1 MEEMYQTIITAA
13 ALLLCS
19 YTDWKKCRISKKA
32 AAVYAAAALLGRLTE
47 GKSGIAAGIWG
58 TVPGIVFLFLS
69 FLTRQGIG
77 YGDSILMVL
86 LGLSLGMEEAMGVI
100 LLALFLAGI
109 WAVFLLFGKRAA
121 AKQEFPFLPFLLI
134 SFAVLQ
140 LTKG

>member
-1 MEEMYQTIITAA
+1 MYQTIITAA

-19 YTDWKKCRISKKA
+19 YTDWRKCRISKKA
-32 AAVYAAAALLGRLTE
+32 TAVYAAAALAGRLIE

-58 TVPGIVFLFLS
+58 AVPGIIFLFLS
-69 FLTRQGIG
+69 FLTREGIG

-86 LGLSLGMEEAMGVI
+86 LGLSLGIEEAMGII

-109 WAVFLLFGKRAA
+109 WAVFLLFGKRAG

-134 SFAVLQ
+134 SFAFLQ
-140 LTKG
+140 LMEI